1 MGQLPDARFGFDAAS
16 WRQLPEA
23 KETKVTPTETF
34 QLSLAAAEAYEAKF
48 VPALFGEWAPLV
60 IDAAGVTTGKEV
72 LDVACGTGV
81 VARAAAERV
90 GATGRVVAVDNN
102 EAMLTVARR
111 LSPDVEWRTADAG
124 RLPFPDSSFD
134 AVLCQ
139 AALMFFPDRAGAL
152 GEMSRVVRDTGAVA
166 VQVWASLD
174 SQPAYG
180 PFVEVAARH
189 AGPEAVDL
197 LGSYWTIGDL
207 GHLGELF
214 AEAGMRL
221 TATRR
226 HIGTARFASI
236 DELVKIEVES
246 TPLVDRIGD
255 DTYAAILADA
265 RHALAR
271 FATLE
276 GKAEVPIVGHILTG
290 RT

>member
-1 MGQLPDARFGFDAAS
+1 MPHPGGSCPIKGDEMSQ
-16 WRQLPEA
+16 
-23 KETKVTPTETF
+23 TETF
-34 QLSLAAAEAYEAKF
+34 QLSLAAAEAYESKF

-60 IDAAGVTTGKEV
+60 IEAAGVTTGQEV

-81 VARAAAERV
+81 VARAAADRV
-90 GATGRVVAVDNN
+90 GATGRVVAVDIN

-111 LSPDVEWRTADAG
+111 LRPDVDWRTADAG
-124 RLPFPDSSFD
+124 NLPFPDSSFD

-152 GEMSRVVRDTGAVA
+152 REMSRVVRDTGAVA
-166 VQVWASLD
+166 VHVWASLD

-197 LGSYWTIGDL
+197 LGSYWTMGDV

-214 AEAGMRL
+214 AEAGMRV
-221 TATRR
+221 TATTR
-226 HIGTARFASI
+226 HVGTARFASI
-236 DELVKIEVES
+236 DELVRIEVES
-246 TPLVDRIGD
+246 TPLVNRIGD

-265 RHALAR
+265 RHALAE
-271 FATLE
+271 FQTPDGE
-276 GKAEVPIVGHILTG
+276 AEVPIVGHILTG
-290 RT
+290 RP

>member
-1 MGQLPDARFGFDAAS
+1 MLVQVRCRILAAVAR
-16 WRQLPEA
+16 P
-23 KETKVTPTETF
+23 KETEMTPTQTF
-34 QLSLAAAEAYEAKF
+34 QLSLAAAEAYESKF

-60 IDAAGVTTGKEV
+60 IEAADVRTGQEV

-81 VARAAAERV
+81 VARAAADRV
-90 GATGRVVAVDNN
+90 GATGRVVAVDIN
-102 EAMLTVARR
+102 EAMLSVARR
-111 LSPDVEWRTADAG
+111 LSPDVDWRTADAG

-152 GEMSRVVRDTGAVA
+152 REMSRVVKDTGAVA

-197 LGSYWTIGDL
+197 LGSYWTMGDV

-265 RHALAR
+265 RQALAG
-271 FATLE
+271 FETPE

>member
-1 MGQLPDARFGFDAAS
+1 MTQ
-16 WRQLPEA
+16 
-23 KETKVTPTETF
+23 TETF
-34 QLSLAAAEAYEAKF
+34 QLSLAAAEAYESKF
-48 VPALFGEWAPLV
+48 VPARFGEWAPLV
-60 IDAAGVTTGKEV
+60 IEAAGVTTGQEV
-72 LDVACGTGV
+72 LDVASGTGV
-81 VARAAAERV
+81 VARAAGERV
-90 GATGRVVAVDNN
+90 GATGRVVAVDIN

-111 LSPDVEWRTADAG
+111 LSPDVDWRTADACD
-124 RLPFPDSSFD
+124 LPFPDSSFD

-152 GEMSRVVRDTGAVA
+152 REMSRVVRDTGAVA

-197 LGSYWTIGDL
+197 LGSYWTMGDV
-207 GHLGELF
+207 GHLSELF
-214 AEAGMRL
+214 AVAGMRV
-221 TATRR
+221 TATTR
-226 HIGTARFASI
+226 HVGTARFASI

-265 RHALAR
+265 RHALAE
-271 FATLE
+271 FETPE
-276 GKAEVPIVGHILTG
+276 GNAEVPIVGHIVTG
-290 RT
+290 RPYDFEALPCSPGVGASPADVRGAR

>member
-1 MGQLPDARFGFDAAS
+1 MSQ
-16 WRQLPEA
+16 
-23 KETKVTPTETF
+23 TETF
-34 QLSLAAAEAYEAKF
+34 QLSLAAAEAYESKF

-60 IDAAGVTTGKEV
+60 IEAAGVTTGQEV

-81 VARAAAERV
+81 VARAAADRV
-90 GATGRVVAVDNN
+90 GATGRVVAVDIN

-111 LSPDVEWRTADAG
+111 LSPDVDWRTADAG
-124 RLPFPDSSFD
+124 RLPFPDSSLD

-152 GEMSRVVRDTGAVA
+152 CEMSRVVRDTGAVA

-197 LGSYWTIGDL
+197 LGSYWTMGDL

-214 AEAGMRL
+214 AEAAMRL
-221 TATRR
+221 TATRT

-265 RHALAR
+265 RHALAE
-271 FATLE
+271 FETPD

-290 RT
+290 RP

>member
-1 MGQLPDARFGFDAAS
+1 MTQ
-16 WRQLPEA
+16 
-23 KETKVTPTETF
+23 TETF
-34 QLSLAAAEAYEAKF
+34 QLSLAAAEAYESKF

-60 IDAAGVTTGKEV
+60 IEAAGVTAGQEV

-81 VARAAAERV
+81 VARAAADRV
-90 GATGRVVAVDNN
+90 GATGRVVAVDIN

-111 LSPDVEWRTADAG
+111 LNPEVDWRTADAG
-124 RLPFPDSSFD
+124 DLPFPDSSFD

-139 AALMFFPDRAGAL
+139 AALMFFPDRTGAL
-152 GEMSRVVRDTGAVA
+152 GEMSRVVRDTGTVA

-197 LGSYWTIGDL
+197 LGSYWTMGDV

-226 HIGTARFASI
+226 HVGTARFASI

-246 TPLVDRIGD
+246 TPLVDRIAD

-265 RHALAR
+265 RLALAE
-271 FATLE
+271 FETPH
-276 GKAEVPIVGHILTG
+276 GKAEVPIVGHIVTG

>member
-1 MGQLPDARFGFDAAS
+1 M
-16 WRQLPEA
+16 
-23 KETKVTPTETF
+23 TPTETF

-60 IDAAGVTTGKEV
+60 IDAAGVTTGQEV

-90 GATGRVVAVDNN
+90 GATGRVMAVDIN
-102 EAMLTVARR
+102 EAMLTVACR
-111 LSPDVEWRTADAG
+111 LSPDVDWRNADAG

-139 AALMFFPDRAGAL
+139 AALMFFPDPAGAL
-152 GEMSRVVRDTGAVA
+152 GEMSRVVTETGAVA

-197 LGSYWTIGDL
+197 LGSYWTMGDV

-214 AEAGMRL
+214 ADAGMRL

-255 DTYAAILADA
+255 DTYAAILAEA
-265 RHALAR
+265 RQALAR
-271 FATLE
+271 FATPE

-290 RT
+290 RK